1 MSVSADSDGAVPL
14 GTTGAGAAVQIII
27 EMDERLD
34 GWRALVD
41 VGGLKRVLL
50 NLLGNALKVSNIS
63 RHSSTILMGI
73 ECSLRRRE
81 VSRLWCTSSS
91 RPFSHQRQAYI

>member
-50 NLLGNALKVSNIS
+50 NLLGNALKVSTEICRLS
-63 RHSSTILMGI
+63 TVLTIGDSS
-73 ECSLRRRE
+73 RRRE
-81 VSRLWCTSSS
+81 ASRSWSTSLCRLSF
-91 RPFSHQRQAYI
+91 RQRQAYI